1 MSRTEAYTSEALT
14 WHCYLTSKQRCFV
27 KSIGLC
33 SAARV
38 TACAGTGVQGDPC
51 TDRTSAE
58 CTLEALLRRTEALQL
73 SSMEADRARLIS
85 VAARLVQ
92 LGARVAAQDAEGRTA
107 LHLAAGCGDRA
118 MVLKLVQLGTD
129 VNCRDSVGG
138 DHSKAWKFHRERYE
152 GGVSGCRSHYR

>member
-1 MSRTEAYTSEALT
+1 M
-14 WHCYLTSKQRCFV
+14 

-33 SAARV
+33 SAISV
-38 TACAGTGVQGDPC
+38 PACAGTGAQGEAC

-73 SSMEADRARLIS
+73 SSIEADRARLIS

-138 DHSKAWKFHRERYE
+138 DHRKGLGNHT
-152 GGVSGCRSHYR
+152 GLI